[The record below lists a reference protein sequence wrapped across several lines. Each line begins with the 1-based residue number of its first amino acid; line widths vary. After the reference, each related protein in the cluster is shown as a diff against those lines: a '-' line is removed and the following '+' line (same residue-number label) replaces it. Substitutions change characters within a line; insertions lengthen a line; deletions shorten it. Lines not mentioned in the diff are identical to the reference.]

1 MSEGFDN
8 AFRGPTIRVESV
20 TKTFGPITALNEV
33 SLVVRPGT
41 IHAVLGP
48 NGAGK
53 TTLLRLVAGLS
64 AVDGGEIR
72 TDSVDRGST
81 RTAYLPE
88 EPALYDYLTAGEF
101 LTLARHLGRRDQDN
115 SRRDYFLDRF
125 ELRTASGSLIKTLS
139 AGTRRKV
146 ALAAALIQEAEL
158 IILDEPTNGLD
169 TAAVIRLKEELG
181 RLRDEG
187 ATVLLS
193 THILDF
199 AAALCDRVTLLNRG
213 RVVFDGNLADLP
225 EFGGR
230 DFERRVAALLG
241 I

>member
-1 MSEGFDN
+1 MNERNERVFQ
-8 AFRGPTIRVESV
+8 GPTIRVESV
-20 TKTFGPITALNEV
+20 AKTFGAVTALDGI
-33 SLVVRPGT
+33 SLVVRPGR

-64 AVDGGEIR
+64 VADRGEIR
-72 TDSVDRGST
+72 TDGPGSV

-88 EPALYDYLTAGEF
+88 EPTLYDYLTAGEF
-101 LTLARHLGRRDQDN
+101 LTLARHLGRRPTDG
-115 SRRDYFLDRF
+115 SARDYFLDRY
-125 ELRTASGSLIKTLS
+125 ELRASSGSLTKTLS

-146 ALAAALIQEAEL
+146 AVAAALIQEADL
-158 IILDEPTNGLD
+158 LILDEPTNGLD
-169 TAAVIRLKEELG
+169 TAAVIRLKEDLG

-199 AAALCDRVTLLNRG
+199 AAALCDRVTLLTRG
-213 RVVFDGNLADLP
+213 RVVYDGSFTDLP